1 MINKYTVT
9 DNTSLYRDGHSKAII
24 NTDVSALSEYRQ
36 KMKMVDDVIEQKEEL
51 NTVKSEINNI
61 RNDISELKQLMLALL
76 NKV

>member
-9 DNTSLYRDGHSKAII
+9 ENTSLYRDGHSKAII

-36 KMKMVDDVIEQKEEL
+36 KMKMLDDVLDQKEEL
-51 NTVKSEINNI
+51 NMVKSEISNI
-61 RNDISELKQLMLALL
+61 RDDLSDLKQLMLAIL